1 MKALTK
7 TIETKLQ
14 GRQAWLY
21 LLVCIL
27 AFGLFIPFLGFYWDD
42 WPTIFYTYNQRVG
55 QLATHFSYDRPFSV
69 WGYWLIGRLGTAP
82 LTWHLAALLVRW
94 GCVVALAWALKPLW
108 PKNSRTILFVG
119 LLFAIYP
126 GYYLQS
132 SSVIFSSHL
141 FAYLFFF
148 ISLGAMG
155 RAAADPEYF
164 WRYSAIGLA
173 AAAVHISSWT
183 TSNQNPTQAWIFPP
197 APLNFVAVIT
207 ISKAL
212 TSITAMP
219 KRYHSQTTPLMS
231 L

>member
-1 MKALTK
+1 MNAVGKF
-7 TIETKLQ
+7 IETRGGRLQ
-14 GRQAWLY
+14 PLLF

-42 WPTIFYTYNQRVG
+42 WPTIFYTYNQRVA
-55 QLATHFSYDRPFSV
+55 QLVTHFSYDRPFSV

-126 GYYLQS
+126 GYYLQP

-155 RAAADPEYF
+155 RAAARQEGF
-164 WRYSAIGLA
+164 WSYAAIGLA
-173 AAAVHISSWT
+173 AAAVHMFT
-183 TSNQNPTQAWIFPP
+183 
-197 APLNFVAVIT
+197 LEYFVG
-207 ISKAL
+207 L
-212 TSITAMP
+212 E
-219 KRYHSQTTPLMS
+219 
-231 L
+231 